1 MSFFSELC
9 RRNVIRVVAVYAASS
24 WLVFQ
29 IFDLVHE
36 SSTGPDWAMQI
47 LILTMVVGLPV
58 VAIAAWLF
66 ELTPD
71 GFRLVKNVDPEK
83 SISQQTGHQLT
94 RGIIMI
100 LSMAVVLYLTDK
112 FRDQTFFAPDPT
124 ETETEIEKPN
134 DDGN

>member
-1 MSFFSELC
+1 MSLFRELC

-29 IFDLVHE
+29 IFALVHE
-36 SSTGPDWAMQI
+36 SPTGPDWAVQI
-47 LILTMVVGLPV
+47 LILTMAAGLPI
-58 VAIAAWLF
+58 VAIAAWF
-66 ELTPD
+66 IELTPD

-83 SISQQTGHQLT
+83 SISQQNGHQLT

-112 FRDQTFFAPDPT
+112 FRDETFFAADAND
-124 ETETEIEKPN
+124 TEIEQTGDEKN
-134 DDGN
+134 

>member
-1 MSFFSELC
+1 MSLFRELC

-47 LILTMVVGLPV
+47 LILTMAAGLPI
-58 VAIAAWLF
+58 VAIAAWF
-66 ELTPD
+66 IELTPD

-83 SISQQTGHQLT
+83 SIAQQNGHQLT

-112 FRDQTFFAPDPT
+112 FRDETFFAADAND
-124 ETETEIEKPN
+124 TEIEQTGDEKN
-134 DDGN
+134 

>member
-1 MSFFSELC
+1 
-9 RRNVIRVVAVYAASS
+9 
-24 WLVFQ
+24 VFQ

-47 LILTMVVGLPV
+47 LILTMAAGLPI
-58 VAIAAWLF
+58 VAIAAWF
-66 ELTPD
+66 IELTPD

-83 SISQQTGHQLT
+83 SIAQQNGHQLT

-112 FRDQTFFAPDPT
+112 FRDETFFAADAND
-124 ETETEIEKPN
+124 TEIEQTGDEKN
-134 DDGN
+134 

>member
-1 MSFFSELC
+1 MSLFRELC

-47 LILTMVVGLPV
+47 LMLTMAAGLPI
-58 VAIAAWLF
+58 VAIAAWF
-66 ELTPD
+66 IELTPD

-83 SISQQTGHQLT
+83 SIAQQTGHQLT
-94 RGIIMI
+94 RGIAVI

-112 FRDQTFFAPDPT
+112 FRDETFFASDKSD
-124 ETETEIEKPN
+124 TEIEEPIDN
-134 DDGN
+134 GR